1 KWPPIMPSAAC
12 TTGLIC
18 ARFNTP
24 RSAAVL
30 VFRTL
35 FSKSLTRER
44 KRMANEQDLGLSRR
58 DFVQSAVSGAAL
70 AAVPIGVFAATPAKE
85 ADKAAVL
92 AQIPKMH
99 AANIK
104 RLQEWIALPSIAAEN
119 RNFPQGPEYMA
130 KLAQDAGFTNVKL
143 VPTSGKSGVFG
154 KIDAGAKTTMAIYF
168 MYDVKQFVPEEW
180 SSPPLEA
187 RLVQKEG
194 LGTVCM
200 GRGAVNQKGPE
211 NSFLSALLAF
221 KAAGK
226 KLPVNLV
233 LVCEGE
239 EEIASPHFH
248 DIVTHPEVLPELK
261 KCVAVF
267 LPEAGQDRD
276 GGVQV
281 SLGAKGVVELELI
294 SSGEEWGRGP
304 AHDVHSSLEAQVD
317 SPTWHLVQALNTLVE
332 KDGHTPAVEGFFEKA
347 KPLTAAQEQMIK
359 DHAAK
364 TAESTVKKALGV
376 QHWVHDKNWV
386 DSLMLLESR
395 PTINIEGLVAG
406 YTGPGGKT
414 VLPHKAVAKID
425 MRLVPDM
432 TAADTLAKLKAHLAK
447 NGFADIEVN
456 MSGGY
461 NPTTTDGNSK
471 LIQTQ
476 LATYRQLGLDPQLWP
491 RSAGSWPGYVF
502 TDAPLSLPAG
512 HFGLGHGTG
521 AHAPDEYYLIESTN
535 PKVQGLDG
543 AVASFV
549 DYLYAL
555 A

>member
-1 KWPPIMPSAAC
+1 MSDDNN
-12 TTGLIC
+12 
-18 ARFNTP
+18 R
-24 RSAAVL
+24 
-30 VFRTL
+30 
-35 FSKSLTRER
+35 
-44 KRMANEQDLGLSRR
+44 DLSRR
-58 DFVQSAVSGAAL
+58 EFVQGTVSSLAL
-70 AAVPIGVFAATPAKE
+70 AAAP
-85 ADKAAVL
+85 AAVL
-92 AQIPKMH
+92 AAAAKDADRTAVLGQIPKMH
-99 AANIK
+99 AENLK

-119 RNFPQGPEYMA
+119 RNYPQGPDYMA
-130 KLAQDAGFTNVKL
+130 KLATDAGFTGVKL
-143 VPTSGKSGVFG
+143 IPTSGKPGVFG
-154 KIDAGAKTTMAIYF
+154 KIDAGARTTMAIYF
-168 MYDVKQFVPEEW
+168 MYDVKQFIPEEW
-180 SSPPLEA
+180 SSPPLEG
-187 RLVQKEG
+187 RLVQKAG

-211 NSFLSALLAF
+211 NSFLSALMAF

-248 DIVTHPEVLPELK
+248 EVIANPEVLAELK
-261 KCVAVF
+261 RCVGVF
-267 LPEAGQDRD
+267 MPEAGQDRD

-281 SLGAKGVVELELI
+281 ALGAKGVVELELI
-294 SSGEEWGRGP
+294 SSGEKWGRGP
-304 AHDVHSSLEAQVD
+304 SHDVHSSLEAQVD
-317 SPTWHLVQALNTLVE
+317 SPTWHLVQALNILVE
-332 KDGHTPAVEGFFEKA
+332 KDGHTPAVEGFFDKA
-347 KPLTAAQEQMIK
+347 KPLTAAQEQMIRER
-359 DHAAK
+359 AAK
-364 TAESTVKKALGV
+364 TAEATVKQVLGV
-376 QHWVHDKNWV
+376 EHWVHDKSWV
-386 DSLMLLESR
+386 DSLTLLESR

-432 TAADTLAKLKAHLAK
+432 TAADTLSKLQAHLAK
-447 NGFADIEVN
+447 HGFADIEVN

-461 NPTTTDGNSK
+461 DPTQTDPASK

-476 LATYRQLGLDPQLWP
+476 LATYRKLGLDPVLWP

-502 TDAPLSLPAG
+502 TDAPLKLPAG

-543 AVASFV
+543 AIASFV
-549 DYLYAL
+549 EYLYAV

>member
-1 KWPPIMPSAAC
+1 MSHGNDRDLNRREFVQGTVSGLALAA
-12 TTGLIC
+12 
-18 ARFNTP
+18 AP
-24 RSAAVL
+24 AAVL
-30 VFRTL
+30 
-35 FSKSLTRER
+35 
-44 KRMANEQDLGLSRR
+44 
-58 DFVQSAVSGAAL
+58 AA
-70 AAVPIGVFAATPAKE
+70 AKKDAE
-85 ADKAAVL
+85 KAAVL

-99 AANIK
+99 AENLK
-104 RLQEWIALPSIAAEN
+104 RLQDWIALPSIAAEN
-119 RNFPQGPEYMA
+119 LNFPQGPDYMA
-130 KLAQDAGFTNVKL
+130 KLAQDAGFTGVKL
-143 VPTSGKSGVFG
+143 IPTSGKPGVFG
-154 KIDAGAKTTMAIYF
+154 KIDAGARTTMAIYF
-168 MYDVKQFVPEEW
+168 MYDVKQFVPAEW

-187 RLVQKEG
+187 RLVQKAG

-211 NSFLSALLAF
+211 NSFLSALMAF

-239 EEIASPHFH
+239 EEIASPHFREV
-248 DIVTHPEVLPELK
+248 ITHPDVMPELK
-261 KCVAVF
+261 RCTGVF
-267 LPEAGQDRD
+267 MPEAGQDRD

-294 SSGEEWGRGP
+294 SSGEKWGRGP
-304 AHDVHSSLEAQVD
+304 AKDVHSSLEAQVD

-332 KDGHTPAVEGFFEKA
+332 KDGHTPAVEGFFDLA
-347 KPLTAAQEQMIK
+347 KPLTTAQEQMIK

-364 TAESTVKKALGV
+364 TAEATVKQTLGV
-376 QHWVHDKNWV
+376 QHWVHDKNWL

-447 NGFADIEVN
+447 HGFADVEVN

-461 NPTTTDGNSK
+461 DPTQTDPGSK

-476 LATYRQLGLDPQLWP
+476 LATYRKLGLDPQLWP

-502 TDAPLSLPAG
+502 TDAPLKLPAG
-512 HFGLGHGTG
+512 HFGLGNGTG

-543 AVASFV
+543 AIASFV
-549 DYLYAL
+549 EYLYAL

>member
-1 KWPPIMPSAAC
+1 MSD
-12 TTGLIC
+12 
-18 ARFNTP
+18 
-24 RSAAVL
+24 RSE
-30 VFRTL
+30 
-35 FSKSLTRER
+35 S
-44 KRMANEQDLGLSRR
+44 LSRR
-58 DFVQSAVSGAAL
+58 EFVQGSASAVALAALPAAAL
-70 AAVPIGVFAATPAKE
+70 AADAHE
-85 ADKAAVL
+85 ADKQAVL

-119 RNFPQGPEYMA
+119 RNYPQGPEHMA
-130 KLAQDAGFTNVKL
+130 QLARDAGFSGVKL
-143 VPTSGKSGVFG
+143 MPTSGKPGVFG
-154 KIDAGAKTTMAIYF
+154 RLDAGARTTIGIYF

-211 NSFLSALLAF
+211 NSFLSALMAF
-221 KAAGK
+221 KAAGR

-239 EEIASPHFH
+239 EEIGSPHFGE
-248 DIVTHPEVLPELK
+248 VVMSPEVLSELK
-261 KCVAVF
+261 KCIGVF
-267 LPEAGQDRD
+267 MPEAGQDRD
-276 GGVQV
+276 GNVQV
-281 SLGAKGVVELELI
+281 SLGAKGVVELELV
-294 SSGEEWGRGP
+294 STGEKWGRGP
-304 AHDVHSSLEAQVD
+304 AHDVHSSLEAAVD
-317 SPTWHLVQALNTLVE
+317 SPTWHLVRALNTLI
-332 KDGHTPAVEGFFEKA
+332 KPDGHTPAVEGFFEKA
-347 KPLTAAQEQMIK
+347 LPLSAEQKKMIEE
-359 DHAAK
+359 HAAR
-364 TAESTVKKALGV
+364 TSEATVKKTLGV
-376 QHWVHDKNWV
+376 QHWVHDAGWV
-386 DSLMLLESR
+386 ESQMLLESQ

-414 VLPHKAVAKID
+414 VLPHRAVAKID

-447 NGFADIEVN
+447 HGFGDIEVN

-461 NPTTTDGNSK
+461 DPNQTDKDSR
-471 LIQTQ
+471 LIKTQ
-476 LATYRQLGLDPQLWP
+476 LATYKKLGSDPQLWP
-491 RSAGSWPGYVF
+491 RSAGSWPGYLF
-502 TDAPLSLPAG
+502 TNAPLKLPAG
-512 HFGLGHGTG
+512 HFGMGHGTG

-549 DYLYAL
+549 EYLYAL

>member
-1 KWPPIMPSAAC
+1 MAWRNILPDRPADAFCNISDPSVQSES
-12 TTGLIC
+12 GEVMSEPKDE
-18 ARFNTP
+18 F
-24 RSAAVL
+24 
-30 VFRTL
+30 F
-35 FSKSLTRER
+35 
-44 KRMANEQDLGLSRR
+44 SRR
-58 DFVQSAVSGAAL
+58 EFVAASMSTAALGALPAIAL
-70 AAVPIGVFAATPAKE
+70 AAALE
-85 ADKAAVL
+85 APPDKAAVL

-104 RLQEWIALPSIAAEN
+104 RLQAWIALPSIAAEN
-119 RNFPQGPEYMA
+119 RNYPQGPQYMA
-130 KLAQDAGFTNVKL
+130 QLARAAGFSDVKL
-143 VPTSGKSGVFG
+143 VPSSGKPGVFG
-154 KIDAGAKTTMAIYF
+154 RIDAGARTTVGIYF

-180 SSPPLEA
+180 SSPPLEG

-211 NSFLSALLAF
+211 NSFLSALMAF
-221 KAAGK
+221 QAAGK

-239 EEIASPHFH
+239 EEIGSPHFGE
-248 DIVTHPEVLPELK
+248 VVRSPEISAQLK
-261 KCVAVF
+261 NCVGVF
-267 LPEAGQDRD
+267 MPEAGQDRD

-281 SLGAKGVVELELI
+281 SLGAKGVVELELV
-294 SSGEEWGRGP
+294 STGEKWGRGP
-304 AHDVHSSLEAQVD
+304 KHDIHSSLEAQVD
-317 SPTWHLVQALNTLVE
+317 SPSWHLVQALNTLVE
-332 KDGHTPAVEGFFEKA
+332 KDGHTPAVAGFFEKA
-347 KPLTAAQEQMIK
+347 KPLTAQQKKMIEA
-359 DHAAK
+359 HAASASEA
-364 TAESTVKKALGV
+364 TAKQTYGV
-376 QHWVHDKNWV
+376 EHWVHDVSWV
-386 DSLMLLESR
+386 EALMLLESR
-395 PTINIEGLVAG
+395 PTINIEGLVGG

-414 VLPHKAVAKID
+414 VLPHRAVAKID

-447 NGFADIEVN
+447 HGFGDIEVN

-461 NPTTTDGNSK
+461 DPTQTDPSSR

-476 LATYRQLGLDPQLWP
+476 LTTYRALGADPQLWP

-502 TDAPLSLPAG
+502 TDAPLSLAAG
-512 HFGLGHGTG
+512 HFGMGHGTG

-549 DYLYAL
+549 EYLYAL
-555 A
+555 S

>member
-1 KWPPIMPSAAC
+1 MAA
-12 TTGLIC
+12 GDPNLG
-18 ARFNTP
+18 R
-24 RSAAVL
+24 
-30 VFRTL
+30 
-35 FSKSLTRER
+35 RE
-44 KRMANEQDLGLSRR
+44 
-58 DFVQSAVSGAAL
+58 FVQGAMSGVAL
-70 AAVPIGVFAATPAKE
+70 AAAPGVVLAASPGS

-92 AQIPKMH
+92 ARIPGMH
-99 AANIK
+99 AANLE
-104 RLQEWIALPSIAAEN
+104 RLQAWIALPSIAAED
-119 RNFPQGPEYMA
+119 RNFPQGPEYMV
-130 KLAQDAGFTNVKL
+130 KLAQDAGFTGVKL
-143 VPTSGKSGVFG
+143 IPTSGKPGVFG
-154 KIDAGAKTTMAIYF
+154 KIDVGARTTMGVYF
-168 MYDVKQFVPEEW
+168 MYDVKQFVPQEW

-187 RLVQKEG
+187 RLVQKPG

-239 EEIASPHFH
+239 EEIASPHFRE
-248 DIVTHPEVLPELK
+248 VVMHPEVLPELK
-261 KCVAVF
+261 KCAGVF
-267 LPEAGQDRD
+267 VPEAGQDRD
-276 GGVQV
+276 GGVEV
-281 SLGAKGVVELELI
+281 SLGAKGVVELELVCT
-294 SSGEEWGRGP
+294 GEKWGRGP

-332 KDGHTPAVEGFFEKA
+332 KDGHTPAVEGFFEKV
-347 KPLTAAQEQMIK
+347 KPLTAAQEQMIRE
-359 DHAAK
+359 HASK
-364 TAESTVKKALGV
+364 TAESTVKQALGV
-376 QHWVHDKNWV
+376 QHWVHDTTWP
-386 DSLMLLESR
+386 DSLSLLASK

-414 VLPHKAVAKID
+414 VLPHRAVAKID

-432 TAADTLAKLKAHLAK
+432 TAADTLAKLKAHLASH
-447 NGFADIEVN
+447 GFGDLEVN

-461 NPTTTDGNSK
+461 NPTQTDPGSR
-471 LIQTQ
+471 LIEAQ
-476 LATYRQLGLDPQLWP
+476 LATYRKLGLDPQLWP
-491 RSAGSWPGYVF
+491 RSAGSWPGYIF
-502 TDAPLSLPAG
+502 TESPLSLPAG

-549 DYLYAL
+549 EYLYAL